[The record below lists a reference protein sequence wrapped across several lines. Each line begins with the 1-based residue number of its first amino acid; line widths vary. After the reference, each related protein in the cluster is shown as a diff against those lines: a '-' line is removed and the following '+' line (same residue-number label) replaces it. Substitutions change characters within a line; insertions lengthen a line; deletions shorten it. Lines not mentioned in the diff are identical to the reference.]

1 MIEKNFSELKKL
13 FIAEIGNNHEGS
25 FSILKK
31 LVYSAIDAG
40 ADAVKFQI
48 FKTENFQSKKDLTR
62 FNKLK
67 NFEISYDDYKKIF
80 KILKVKKI
88 KIIATPLDLESLK
101 FIGIHADMIKI
112 ASGDNNFFDLIEKA
126 LKYKKKLIIST
137 GLMEL
142 KLLNKLLI
150 FLKKKRVNK
159 SHICLMHCVS
169 SYPTDCKDANL
180 SLINFLKKN
189 SDYEIGYSDHT
200 KGIDITKMAISM
212 GVKIIEKHFTLS
224 KNFSAFRDHKLSI
237 VKKEFQELNR
247 YFNNYCLAYGNKGKK
262 IINSEKQNYQ
272 NSRRSPYSKS
282 LLKKG
287 HIITTKDII
296 FLRPEGYFTLQNYRN
311 IIGKTVKKTISVG
324 DEFNF
329 KNTGVKIK

>member
-1 MIEKNFSELKKL
+1 MIEKNFFELKKL

-25 FSILKK
+25 FSILKR
-31 LVYSAIDAG
+31 LTNSAIDAG

-48 FKTENFQSKKDLTR
+48 FKTDNFQSKKNLTR

-67 NFEISYDDYKKIF
+67 KFEISYDDYKKIF
-80 KILKVKKI
+80 KILKEKKI

-101 FIGIHADMIKI
+101 FIGNHVDMIKI
-112 ASGDNNFFDLIEKA
+112 ASGDNNFFELIGKA

-142 KLLNKLLI
+142 NLLNKLLS
-150 FLKKKRVNK
+150 FLKKKKVNK

-169 SYPTDCKDANL
+169 SYPTDYNDANL
-180 SLINFLKKN
+180 SSINYLRKN
-189 SDYEIGYSDHT
+189 SNYEIGYSDHT

-237 VKKEFQELNR
+237 TKKEFRELNR
-247 YFNNYCLAYGNKGKK
+247 YFNSYSLAYGNKSKK
-262 IINSEKQNYQ
+262 IIKSEKQNYQ
-272 NSRRSPYSKS
+272 GSRRSPYSKS
-282 LLKKG
+282 LLNKG
-287 HIITTKDII
+287 HIIKRKDII
-296 FLRPEGYFTLQNYRN
+296 FLRPEGYYSFQNFHK
-311 IIGKTVKKTISVG
+311 ILGKTVRKTISAG
-324 DEFNF
+324 NEFNS